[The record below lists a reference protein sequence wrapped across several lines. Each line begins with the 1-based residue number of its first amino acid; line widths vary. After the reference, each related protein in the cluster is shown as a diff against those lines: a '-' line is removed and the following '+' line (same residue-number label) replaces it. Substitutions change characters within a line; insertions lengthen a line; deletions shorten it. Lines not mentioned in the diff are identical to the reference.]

1 MERDRLRLILFPTV
15 YVFQLTRSRGA
26 WPLHSR
32 CHLQIL
38 IYFNSHAHVERDG
51 RCFQYPWL
59 LYDFNSHA
67 HVERDHVC
75 MGIFKILEISTHT
88 LTWSVTGSLFKLQ
101 DVRCNFNSHAHVERD
116 HFRWCENCKQ
126 LHFNS
131 HAHVERDRK
140 MRTFQYQ
147 MQISTHTLTWSVTLV
162 HECIT
167 GKKHISTHTLTWS
180 VTKTSGYEP

>member
-1 MERDRLRLILFPTV
+1 M
-15 YVFQLTRSRGA
+15 
-26 WPLHSR
+26 
-32 CHLQIL
+32 
-38 IYFNSHAHVERDG
+38 
-51 RCFQYPWL
+51 
-59 LYDFNSHA
+59 
-67 HVERDHVC
+67 ERDHVC

-180 VTKTSGYEP
+180 VTFRCLGFWGGLFISTHTLTWSVTCVVQISVAVQKFQLTRSRGAWHL